1 MLDVVEQRDSLVAL
15 LEEQRL
21 REKEKIKTWRRW
33 CSLRDSTSTGLSI
46 TMAERYWPP
55 AIPSFTAGSVKN
67 CRKNRSVSPFDLL
80 GCQQRLQIHSWATKM
95 MFTSSPGTTHCVLS
109 LGSQGSGSVQ
119 DVFSFRM
126 REQINLQIFFW
137 SWKRDISILLM
148 LRKSKTNDPTKS
160 QSCFSENKLL
170 CFHGREDVWTD
181 FLNAFSYLD
190 YWL

>member
-1 MLDVVEQRDSLVAL
+1 
-15 LEEQRL
+15 
-21 REKEKIKTWRRW
+21 
-33 CSLRDSTSTGLSI
+33 
-46 TMAERYWPP
+46 MAKRYWPP
-55 AIPSFTAGSVKN
+55 AIPSFTAGCKELQKESVCLPLRFIGDVNNVYK
-67 CRKNRSVSPFDLL
+67 STHEHEDDVYEF
-80 GCQQRLQIHSWATKM
+80 SWHD
-95 MFTSSPGTTHCVLS
+95 SRVLS

-170 CFHGREDVWTD
+170 CFHGQRCLDWFPKMR
-181 FLNAFSYLD
+181 FLPWLLTVKVQLFSLPSHSSPV
-190 YWL
+190 